1 MDVHLLV
8 YDLSGGLARQMS
20 MGLLGF
26 QLDAIYH
33 TSIQLNGREY
43 VYDGNVV
50 AIRPGS
56 SHLGQPMQKLH
67 LGKTE
72 CMCRL
77 YCLLALA
84 DTLAEVPMDVIEEYL
99 DSLREIYTVE
109 VSSTHSWHQILDPK
123 KFQAY
128 DLWRHNCNNFSN
140 DFATFLLG
148 KGIPSHITN
157 MPQAVLYVL
166 QTPASQMT
174 LVQS

>member
-8 YDLSGGLARQMS
+8 YDLSRGLARQMS
-20 MGLLGF
+20 AGLLGF
-26 QLDAIYH
+26 QLDAVYH

-67 LGKTE
+67 LGRTE
-72 CMCRL
+72 L
-77 YCLLALA
+77 
-84 DTLAEVPMDVIEEYL
+84 PMDVIEEYL
-99 DSLREIYTVE
+99 DSLREIFTVE
-109 VSSTHSWHQILDPK
+109 
-123 KFQAY
+123 AY

-148 KGIPSHITN
+148 KGIPGHITN
-157 MPQAVLYVL
+157 MPQAVLYVPDLL
-166 QTPASQMT
+166 QRSSK
-174 LVQS
+174 VIRY